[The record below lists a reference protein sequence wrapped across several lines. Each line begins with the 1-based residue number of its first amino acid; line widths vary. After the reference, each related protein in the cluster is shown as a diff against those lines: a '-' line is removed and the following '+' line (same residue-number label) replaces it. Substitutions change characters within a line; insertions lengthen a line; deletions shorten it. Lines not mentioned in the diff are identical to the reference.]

1 MREIKFRAW
10 DKKKK
15 TMILFGSALTSFTS
29 GFWGDGVDNYKIQF
43 EREGETNGYN
53 HDDFN
58 EYAAVDLMQY
68 TGLKDKNGVEIYEG
82 DVMAWDNS
90 EGDQEIYNIH
100 YNTKRCAFEMK
111 SIKNLYTDPRID
123 IRCYVIGNIYENPE
137 LITKR

>member
-10 DKKKK
+10 DKKEK
-15 TMILFGSALTSFTS
+15 TMILFGSAETSSTS

-58 EYAAVDLMQY
+58 ESAAVDLMQY

-82 DVMAWDNS
+82 DKIS
-90 EGDQEIYNIH
+90 YP
-100 YNTKRCAFEMK
+100 TKNHLRKGRVSMK
-111 SIKNLYTDPRID
+111 DGIFGITVYARDVRDEQIPLFKF
-123 IRCYVIGNIYENPE
+123 IRKHGVEVIGNIYENQE
-137 LITKR
+137 